1 MRITITTEAGGI
13 YPLDVSGELTV
24 GDLKALMEVET
35 GMGADQ
41 MLLIHNMAPMTDL
54 ERTLESYGVQDDDII
69 MITQNTGPVTTSN
82 PFSALQPGAASSP
95 SQYRSGS
102 PGSVPQPQAS
112 GGSSGID
119 WGMIQ
124 IPGTSGG
131 GAGSSPRLQQ
141 RRRPPRDPNDPE
153 VIRQYFLTNP
163 SELAILQERNPALA
177 EALLSGD
184 LQRFREALERHHAA
198 VRDAEAERIRMM
210 NADPFDPE
218 YQRRIAQDIQ
228 QKNINENMEAALE
241 HTPESFSRVVMLYIN
256 CKVNGVPVKALVDS
270 GARSTVMSARCAQRC
285 NIMRLV
291 DQRFAGIAFGVGRQ
305 KIVGR
310 VHLGQIQIG
319 NDFLTSSFQV
329 LEDAAED
336 MLLGLDM
343 LRKHQ
348 CCIDLKENVLR
359 IGTTGKH
366 ALFLTE
372 KDLQEKM
379 EMEKQQAALGM
390 EDEDESM
397 AKAVAKSEEEYE
409 RGIAERTRQDTGS
422 QSRPQDPPPASSTA
436 ATTTSRTS
444 STGSSPAVERMQT
457 GPASQSVGTSPFPE
471 AAIRRITSA
480 GFSREEAIAELQRC
494 GGNAEMA
501 LTALLARSI
510 KF

>member
-1 MRITITTEAGGI
+1 MTVCVNTVSRI
-13 YPLDVSGELTV
+13 
-24 GDLKALMEVET
+24 
-35 GMGADQ
+35 
-41 MLLIHNMAPMTDL
+41 
-54 ERTLESYGVQDDDII
+54 
-69 MITQNTGPVTTSN
+69 
-82 PFSALQPGAASSP
+82 
-95 SQYRSGS
+95 
-102 PGSVPQPQAS
+102 
-112 GGSSGID
+112 
-119 WGMIQ
+119 
-124 IPGTSGG
+124 
-131 GAGSSPRLQQ
+131 
-141 RRRPPRDPNDPE
+141 
-153 VIRQYFLTNP
+153 
-163 SELAILQERNPALA
+163 
-177 EALLSGD
+177 
-184 LQRFREALERHHAA
+184 
-198 VRDAEAERIRMM
+198 
-210 NADPFDPE
+210 
-218 YQRRIAQDIQ
+218 
-228 QKNINENMEAALE
+228 
-241 HTPESFSRVVMLYIN
+241 
-256 CKVNGVPVKALVDS
+256 
-270 GARSTVMSARCAQRC
+270 
-285 NIMRLV
+285 
-291 DQRFAGIAFGVGRQ
+291 
-305 KIVGR
+305 
-310 VHLGQIQIG
+310 VHLH
-319 NDFLTSSFQV
+319 
-329 LEDAAED
+329 
-336 MLLGLDM
+336 M
-343 LRKHQ
+343 Q